1 MKSPIQIKNSQIVIT
16 KTFAKNAYCFG
27 TPEYEMLQTVRRDY
41 PSFPVVQRE
50 IKKNTKV
57 DHYKGLNYEYMK
69 WYIGQYET
77 QEKKEL
83 MLKALDEM
91 IDISKCH
98 GMAYRYPTI
107 KKWFLAKYPEVAK
120 FGLVDAEAQNNSKK
134 EEQFEES
141 KSQNVIPMNPV
152 SQAPEQIGA

>member
-1 MKSPIQIKNSQIVIT
+1 MKSPIKIKVEDSEIIIS
-16 KTFAKNAYCFG
+16 KPFAKKAYSFG

-83 MLKALDEM
+83 MLKALEEM

-98 GMAYRYPTI
+98 STGKRYATI
-107 KKWFLAKYPEVAK
+107 RNWFLDNYPAVKE
-120 FGLVDAEAQNNSKK
+120 FGMPK
-134 EEQFEES
+134 EEKDKS
-141 KSQNVIPMNPV
+141 KPQDAQPQQNQVVPLNAATN
-152 SQAPEQIGA
+152 QAVPAA